1 MTTQAKS
8 SSHFGEMTMTKT
20 KSKEEQVLEDI
31 DTAIYETPEPPELE
45 IGDSLLNFLSTYAEK
60 ILTDDYVNNKN
71 LQDKMLE
78 QTKEGYNFDEI
89 YCL

>member
-1 MTTQAKS
+1 
-8 SSHFGEMTMTKT
+8 MTKT

-31 DTAIYETPEPPELE
+31 DTTIYETPEPPELE